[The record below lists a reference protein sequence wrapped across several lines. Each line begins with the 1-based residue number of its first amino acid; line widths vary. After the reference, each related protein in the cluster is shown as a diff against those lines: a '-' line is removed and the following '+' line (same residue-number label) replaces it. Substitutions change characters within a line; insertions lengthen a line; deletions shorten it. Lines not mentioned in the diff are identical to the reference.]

1 MAVGDVISSHPDRK
15 ELGQALVVG
24 ATRGTAQ
31 ADKAETEA
39 MSIELRSRGKL
50 ARWWSFPLS
59 DDAQAALKAWPYLY
73 IYVGL
78 PTQRI
83 VSRYRI
89 ADSKTLPG
97 RQGMLCPWPEYQ
109 PDDTAGKTQAG
120 PAPTDVF
127 KTWFL
132 IDGVERLANPIPL
145 NELETADGQSVSPSS
160 LVNGFAIWL
169 IRPARGSVATGGMHL
184 LLKWAARNAP
194 DTIDRHQRLADEK
207 GSVWWGAF
215 GTPGAPGLSTKNLES
230 LSTQIAEGRPTY
242 AFLYNPASVWQ
253 ASIEQITAN
262 PDEVDEHRMPDYY
275 TKDQCKLFVR
285 LSGFGQLDPRW
296 VMGNL
301 VLASQPDRQLD
312 QGALSN
318 QTTPLLVRLKVRLI
332 DPQSPSGG
340 GSIAEALEQVLSQ
353 YVEARQSAAFGGE
366 HPIFAVLQRLTQS
379 LAASE
384 PIRSNP
390 HLKVKPSAGQGNWAK
405 VPWVA
410 IMDDRETTSTQKG
423 TYCVYLFRED
433 GSGVYL
439 TLNQGVTEPQRLHG
453 AAEGKRLLRERAA
466 ELREGVGSL
475 GGSGF
480 RLDKDIDLRS
490 TAGLGAD
497 YEASTVAYKLY
508 EKGAVPNDEVL
519 FQDLTHVLGAYET
532 ALSPPTP
539 PATLDSVLAAFSK
552 SLTMS
557 GVRFGARHD
566 ETVRSFLAS
575 VITKPLV
582 ILTGLSGSGK
592 TQIAIKFGEWLGQE
606 HLLVI
611 PVRPDWTG
619 PEAIFGYVDVLRP
632 FGPGGSRPWS
642 VPNTLAFMLKAARDP
657 LSPYLLVLDE
667 MNLAHV
673 ERYFADYLSGMESA
687 QPILPNLVQEAGEWR
702 ESSQD
707 PNPLPIPRN
716 LFVVGT
722 VNVDETTYMFSP
734 KVLDRANTLEFRV
747 ATDDLAQTPSKPTV
761 ATAASRVLAQALLA
775 AATDDSWQESHPSP
789 HLSEFV
795 SHIKILHRVLS
806 TVGAEFGYRT
816 FYETR
821 RFASVYFALGG
832 TDWED
837 ALDVQVIQKVLPKL
851 HGSRRRLEP
860 TLSAL
865 GRFCFDLQAVE
876 AHASQ
881 FDPVAATPVDPR
893 LPASFE
899 KIRRMTLSLRAN
911 QFASFTE

>member
-1 MAVGDVISSHPDRK
+1 MAEIMRTWIFQNNPAIWDMSAAVHRVPEMTWSTSQHASEIAPGDRVYMWEAGPNAGIQATGEVLDRPSLRP
-15 ELGQALVVG
+15 EFP
-24 ATRGTAQ
+24 
-31 ADKAETEA
+31 AETPYRKKADPSGETERVRVLVRVDQLVDPPLLRTEL
-39 MSIELRSRGKL
+39 MSIP
-50 ARWWSFPLS
+50 ALS
-59 DDAQAALKAWPYLY
+59 ALSILKFSQGTNFSVTPNEAEVLE
-73 IYVGL
+73 GL
-78 PTQRI
+78 LKDRT
-83 VSRYRI
+83 
-89 ADSKTLPG
+89 
-97 RQGMLCPWPEYQ
+97 
-109 PDDTAGKTQAG
+109 
-120 PAPTDVF
+120 
-127 KTWFL
+127 
-132 IDGVERLANPIPL
+132 
-145 NELETADGQSVSPSS
+145 
-160 LVNGFAIWL
+160 
-169 IRPARGSVATGGMHL
+169 IRPQATSGG
-184 LLKWAARNAP
+184 
-194 DTIDRHQRLADEK
+194 
-207 GSVWWGAF
+207 
-215 GTPGAPGLSTKNLES
+215 
-230 LSTQIAEGRPTY
+230 
-242 AFLYNPASVWQ
+242 
-253 ASIEQITAN
+253 ASI
-262 PDEVDEHRMPDYY
+262 
-275 TKDQCKLFVR
+275 
-285 LSGFGQLDPRW
+285 S
-296 VMGNL
+296 
-301 VLASQPDRQLD
+301 
-312 QGALSN
+312 GAL
-318 QTTPLLVRLKVRLI
+318 
-332 DPQSPSGG
+332 
-340 GSIAEALEQVLSQ
+340 EEVLSQ

-379 LAASE
+379 LAASQ

-433 GSGVYL
+433 CSGVYL

-453 AAEGKRLLRERAA
+453 AAEGKRLLRAQA
-466 ELREGVGSL
+466 TKLRQGAISL
-475 GGSGF
+475 GQSGF
-480 RLDKDIDLRS
+480 QLDADIDLRS

-508 EKGAVPNDEVL
+508 EKGAVPDDEVL
-519 FQDLTHVLGAYET
+519 LKDLTQVLGAYESV
-532 ALSPPTP
+532 LSAPTP
-539 PATLDSVLAAFSK
+539 PATLDAVLTGFSK
-552 SLTMS
+552 ALSTS
-557 GVRFGARHD
+557 GLRFGTRHD

-619 PEAIFGYVDVLRP
+619 PEALFGYVDVLRP
-632 FGPGGSRPWS
+632 SGPGGSRPWS

-657 LSPYLLVLDE
+657 LNPYVLVLDE

-673 ERYFADYLSGMESA
+673 ERYFADYLSGLESA
-687 QPILPNLVQEAGEWR
+687 QPILPNLVQEGGEWR

-747 ATDDLAQTPSKPTV
+747 ATDDLAQTPAKPTV
-761 ATAASRVLAQALLA
+761 ATAASQALAQALLA

-795 SHIKILHRVLS
+795 SHVKLLHRVLS
-806 TVGAEFGYRT
+806 NLGAEFGYRT
-816 FYETR
+816 YYEAR
-821 RFASVYFALGG
+821 RFSSIYFALGG
-832 TDWED
+832 TEWQNAMD
-837 ALDVQVIQKVLPKL
+837 LQIMQKVLPKL

-865 GRFCFDLQAVE
+865 GRFCFDLGAVDGQAN
-876 AHASQ
+876 Q
-881 FDPVAATPVDPR
+881 FDPVAVTTVDPQ
-893 LPASFE
+893 LPISFE

-911 QFASFTE
+911 QFVSFTE